1 MDEPLFFF
9 ILIFVTINIIQTW
22 LIFAYKLLIRGGIII
37 GAMEAVE
44 IPIILYLIIKGGI
57 IGFLIVVVVETV
69 QWLAIAYFSTR
80 SKIK

>member
-1 MDEPLFFF
+1 MNNILFLL

-22 LIFAYKLLIRGGIII
+22 LIFTYKFLIRGGLII
-37 GAMEAVE
+37 GAMEAAEV
-44 IPIILYLIIKGGI
+44 PLIIYLIIKGGI

-69 QWLAIAYFSTR
+69 QWLVIAYFATK